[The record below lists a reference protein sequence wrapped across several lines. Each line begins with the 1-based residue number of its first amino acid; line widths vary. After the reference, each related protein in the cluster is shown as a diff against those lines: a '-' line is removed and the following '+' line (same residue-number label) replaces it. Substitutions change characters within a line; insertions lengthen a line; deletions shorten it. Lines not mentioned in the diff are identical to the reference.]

1 MPDDP
6 EKPEKSLSRQLL
18 EASTVG
24 IHFALSIFVGFG
36 MGYGLDLLLGTSPWL
51 TILFFILG
59 IIAGFMELVRV
70 ARKELR

>member
-1 MPDDP
+1 MPDRP
-6 EKPEKSLSRQLL
+6 EKPEKPLSRQLL

-24 IHFALSIFVGFG
+24 IFFAVSIFVGFG

-51 TILFFILG
+51 TIIFFVFG

-70 ARKELR
+70 VRKELR